1 MRLIKVPTSSK
12 GQGTLLIVSVA
23 LITSFL
29 AGAVAFN
36 QVRLI
41 PDAFELRT
49 NDLDVMTRAETRGK
63 LTANNFVPQAA
74 WYDVNQITYNI
85 GQLHGIGD
93 GVSGNDYDGCYGP
106 HSSCSNGD
114 IPAKELGQKYFDEVE
129 QRLEDQFDGY
139 SDDAME
145 YEKCDVI
152 IDDEIS
158 VQYSVDNPNP
168 IISAVDDDGLVEVQC
183 QDNNLRINY
192 KASSEEY
199 EIDMGNNRFPIF
211 VSMLAA
217 GAFETEGGNKGVE
230 EKADEME
237 GDGKYDDGGY
247 LGDPSGYWNE
257 DITRGNSC
265 GTFGNPMSS
274 KSNAEDEAEEDV
286 DNVIENQANNIVERI
301 RSAADGAMDS
311 AEPGSKICLPVVG
324 CSPTLPGDINWEDIG
339 NDAEVNSKD
348 WEQDISV
355 SSSKCD
361 CEGWEDPDERDNCN
375 DWTWEATATGKWYLD
390 DVTILLEVWE
400 KRTEAWLDENPTA
413 SSNQILVDT
422 NGNGNLEET
431 TLELEEKVTHNF
443 GEPSGYD

>member
-1 MRLIKVPTSSK
+1 MRLIKVPTKSK

-74 WYDVNQITYNI
+74 WYNVNQITYNL
-85 GQLHGIGD
+85 GQEYGVGDGIGD
-93 GVSGNDYDGCYGP
+93 DYEGCYGEDG
-106 HSSCSNGD
+106 CD
-114 IPAKELGQKYFDEVE
+114 EDVKELGQNYYEEVE
-129 QRLEDQFDGY
+129 QRLESQFDGY
-139 SDDAME
+139 SDDEMQ
-145 YEKCDVI
+145 YEKCSVKI
-152 IDDEIS
+152 EDDLD

-168 IISAVDDDGLVEVQC
+168 TISAADDDGLVEVEC
-183 QDNNLRINY
+183 QDNNLDIYY
-192 KASSEEY
+192 KAGQDEY
-199 EIDMGNNRFPIF
+199 EIELGNNRFPKF
-211 VSMLAA
+211 VHMLAA

-230 EKADEME
+230 EKADQME

-247 LGDPSGYWNE
+247 LGDPTGYWNE

-274 KSNAEDEAEEDV
+274 KSNAEDEAEEAV

-301 RSAADGAMDS
+301 RSAAGGAMDE
-311 AEPGSKICLPVVG
+311 AEGGSRICMPIVG
-324 CSPTLPGDINWEDIG
+324 CSPELPFDANWKDIDHEARVD
-339 NDAEVNSKD
+339 SKD
-348 WEQDISV
+348 WKQDISV

-375 DWTWEATATGKWYLD
+375 DWKWEATATGKWYLD
-390 DVTILLEVWE
+390 DVTILLKIIEG
-400 KRTEAWLDENPTA
+400 RTEAWLDEHPTA

-422 NGNGNLEET
+422 DDDGTLEET
-431 TLELEEKVTHNF
+431 TLNLKEKVTHNF
-443 GEPSGYD
+443 EEPSGYD

>member
-1 MRLIKVPTSSK
+1 M
-12 GQGTLLIVSVA
+12 A
-23 LITSFL
+23 AFL

-41 PDAFELRT
+41 PDEFELRT
-49 NDLDVMTRAETRGK
+49 NDLDPMTRAETRGK

-74 WYDVNQITYNI
+74 WYDVNQITYNL
-85 GQLHGIGD
+85 GQEYGVGD
-93 GVSGNDYDGCYGP
+93 GVSGDDYDGCYG
-106 HSSCSNGD
+106 SSGCD

-129 QRLEDQFDGY
+129 QRLESQFDGY
-139 SDDAME
+139 SGDEMQ
-145 YEKCDVI
+145 YEKCDVVI
-152 IDDEIS
+152 EDEIN

-168 IISAVDDDGLVEVQC
+168 IISAVDDDGLVEVEC
-183 QDNNLRINY
+183 QDNNLNINY
-192 KASSEEY
+192 KAGQEDY

-217 GAFETEGGNKGVE
+217 GAFETDGGNKGVE

-237 GDGKYDDGGY
+237 GAGKYDDGGVF
-247 LGDPSGYWNE
+247 GDPSGYWNDNIE
-257 DITRGNSC
+257 RGNSC
-265 GTFGNPMSS
+265 WNDKSS
-274 KSNAEDEAEEDV
+274 KSTAEEDAEDAV
-286 DNVIENQANNIVERI
+286 DNVIENQVNNIVDEI

-324 CSPTLPGDINWEDIG
+324 CSPKLPGDINWEDIG
-339 NDAEVNSKD
+339 NDAEVDSKD
-348 WEQDISV
+348 WKQDISV

-400 KRTEAWLDENPTA
+400 GRDEAWLDENPTA

-422 NGNGNLEET
+422 NGDGTLEEI
-431 TLELEEKVTHNF
+431 TLELEEKITHNF
-443 GEPSGYD
+443 EEPSGYD